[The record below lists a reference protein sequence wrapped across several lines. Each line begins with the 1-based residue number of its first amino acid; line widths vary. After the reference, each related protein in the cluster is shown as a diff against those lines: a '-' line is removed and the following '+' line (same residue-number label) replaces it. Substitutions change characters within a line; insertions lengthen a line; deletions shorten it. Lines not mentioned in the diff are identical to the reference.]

1 MDMYPTINIVIK
13 YFFEYSFIICIDKTD
28 STRHNIFEH
37 IFIYLNQRRGL
48 YFMKVMEIIFVVTL
62 FMLYL
67 ILWKV
72 KQINQIKHSGIDPKV
87 IAASTSNVQ
96 KYMNQLTKTL
106 MAYTLIIVVLHSL
119 PIQFGSLFSRVE
131 AMSSVLFDIVGYL
144 TGLAGLSICLY
155 AQVKMGSSWRV
166 GIDEKI
172 KTDLITTGLYKYI
185 RNPTYLG
192 LFMLNIGVWLIWPT
206 WTIFLFNII
215 FILFL
220 DIQVRCEEDYL
231 HSVHG
236 DEYDEY
242 KKRTKRYI
250 PFIY

>member
-1 MDMYPTINIVIK
+1 
-13 YFFEYSFIICIDKTD
+13 
-28 STRHNIFEH
+28 
-37 IFIYLNQRRGL
+37 
-48 YFMKVMEIIFVVTL
+48 MKVMEVVFVVIL
-62 FMLYL
+62 FLLYL

-87 IAASTSNVQ
+87 MAASTSNVQ
-96 KYMNQLTKTL
+96 RYMDHLMNILT
-106 MAYTLIIVVLHSL
+106 AYALIIILLHSIQ
-119 PIQFGSLFSRVE
+119 IQFGSLFSRIE
-131 AMSSVLFDIVGYL
+131 AINSVLFDIIGFL

-155 AQVKMGSSWRV
+155 AQIKMGNSWRV

-172 KTDLITTGLYKYI
+172 KTDLITTGLYEYI

-206 WTIFLFNII
+206 WTIFLLNIV

-231 HSVHG
+231 YSVHG
-236 DEYDEY
+236 AKYDEY

-250 PFIY
+250 PFVY